1 MVYILES
8 LRLQSMCV
16 RGRYWLTDLLSS
28 ASLHKSK
35 TVLRRLTD
43 ACIEQIIGTYETL
56 QEAREFCGNLG
67 QK

>member
-1 MVYILES
+1 
-8 LRLQSMCV
+8 
-16 RGRYWLTDLLSS
+16 
-28 ASLHKSK
+28 
-35 TVLRRLTD
+35 LRRLTD